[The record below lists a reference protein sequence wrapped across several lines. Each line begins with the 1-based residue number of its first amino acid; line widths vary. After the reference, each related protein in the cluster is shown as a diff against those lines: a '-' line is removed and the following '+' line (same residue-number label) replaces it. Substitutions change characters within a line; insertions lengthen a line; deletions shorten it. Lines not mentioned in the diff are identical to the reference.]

1 MLYIYQQ
8 TKNCYQKKKKGQKKN
23 NYSWLEKTFLPNKN
37 IAILRK

>member
-8 TKNCYQKKKKGQKKN
+8 TKNCYKKKKKKAEKN

-37 IAILRK
+37 IAILCK